1 MKLRDR
7 SARHAGVSGYSLA
20 LSRPCTAHAAFLDRP
35 LSLSPLL
42 ALLGK
47 ISRDTSQ
54 LLDAQDEARN
64 NAERGEAEFLRVNMK
79 ACFDRARRIQSHRK
93 KACRF
98 LAQQKGG
105 R

>member
-7 SARHAGVSGYSLA
+7 SARHAGVSGYSLG

-35 LSLSPLL
+35 LPPSPLL

-47 ISRDTSQ
+47 IGRDTSR

-64 NAERGEAEFLRVNMK
+64 NAERGEADFLRHNLR
-79 ACFDRARRIQSHRK
+79 ACFDLAKRIQGHRK
-93 KACRF
+93 EARRF
-98 LAQQKGG
+98 LAQSKGG